1 VFNYIFLITKIEIS
15 FHICLFLAHSLI
27 MNENDFSLEIESI
40 KVVKK
45 LTSSHIVKN
54 LISLI
59 VDKSFASSN
68 ATKTL
73 MFLNSFTT
81 LN

>member
-1 VFNYIFLITKIEIS
+1 
-15 FHICLFLAHSLI
+15 